1 VSEQLLSDS
10 GSIVRRAF
18 VFVAF
23 LFFFTFAQ
31 NVSAQGRTVA
41 EQYLFAAL
49 NQERAAAGLPPL
61 AWNPQMAIAARE
73 HAIRMARTGGISHQ
87 FSGEPDLTQRTS
99 TAGAKFSTVAENV
112 GVGESSITLHS
123 AWMNSPGHRANILDP
138 VVTSVGISA
147 VMYRGRLWA
156 VQDFSRDVETLSL
169 AEQEAK
175 VSALVAQR
183 AGVMSISPT
192 SEARE
197 TCLREKGYAGDR
209 KPSFVMRYS
218 GSNLALLP
226 EQLTAKLDS
235 GRYTHAEVGACIPR
249 SSTFAGYS
257 IAVLLYP

>member
-1 VSEQLLSDS
+1 MSDP

-18 VFVAF
+18 VFAAF
-23 LFFFTFAQ
+23 LFFVTCGQ

-49 NQERAAAGLPPL
+49 NHERAAAGLPAL
-61 AWNPQMAIAARE
+61 TWNPQMAIAARE

-87 FSGEPDLTQRTS
+87 FSGEPDLKQRTS

-123 AWMNSPGHRANILDP
+123 AWMHSPGHRANILDP

-147 VMYRGRLWA
+147 VVYRGRLWA
-156 VQDFSRDVETLSL
+156 VQDFSRDVEALSL
-169 AEQEAK
+169 ATQEAR

-183 AGVMSISPT
+183 SGITITPT
-192 SEARE
+192 SEARQ

-209 KPSFVMRYS
+209 QPSFVMRYS
-218 GSNLALLP
+218 GSNLASLP
-226 EQLTAKLDS
+226 EQLTAKLNS
-235 GRYTHAEVGACIPR
+235 GHYTHAEVGACTPG
-249 SSTFAGYS
+249 SSAFAGYS

>member
-1 VSEQLLSDS
+1 MSDP

-23 LFFFTFAQ
+23 VLSFVCARS
-31 NVSAQGRTVA
+31 VWAQGRTVA

-49 NQERAAAGLPPL
+49 NQERAAAGLPAL

-123 AWMNSPGHRANILDP
+123 AWMHSPRHRANILDP
-138 VVTSVGISA
+138 VITSVGISA

-169 AEQEAK
+169 AAQEAR

-183 AGVMSISPT
+183 SGIAIMPT
-192 SEARE
+192 AEARE

-218 GSNLALLP
+218 GSSLASLP
-226 EQLTAKLDS
+226 EQLTAKLAS
-235 GRYTHAEVGACIPR
+235 GQYTHAEVGACAPG
-249 SSTFAGYS
+249 SSAFAGYS
-257 IAVLLYP
+257 IAVLLYL